1 MAAQLEHWVPVFLS
15 VVFRDVARGM
25 TSVAFSD
32 VAVDVASLERSGNIN
47 RVNEWN
53 NAPVELLEIEQA
65 QSLVCPAL
73 QQAPTLHHG
82 EPRTLVYLFLR
93 V

>member
-1 MAAQLEHWVPVFLS
+1 
-15 VVFRDVARGM
+15 M

-53 NAPVELLEIEQA
+53 NALVELLEIEQA

-82 EPRTLVYLFLR
+82 KPRTLVYLFLR